1 MYYHKIEKS
10 SIANGTGIRVVL
22 WCSGCRLHCKGCHN
36 PQTWDLNSGK
46 LFDESAKK
54 EVLQALNHSYIQG
67 ITLSG
72 GHPLEPENLNVI
84 WDLIKTIRES
94 FPNKNIW
101 LYTGYTLDISN
112 FDINSTNLLNKVIQN
127 CDVIVDGSYI
137 EELRDIS
144 LPYCGS
150 SNQRVIDIK
159 QTINN
164 NKITLLKC

>member
-46 LFDESAKK
+46 LFDELAKK

-94 FPNKNIW
+94 LPDKDIW
-101 LYTGYTLDISN
+101 LYTGYTLNMSN
-112 FDINSTNLLNKVIQN
+112 FDTNNTTLINKVIQN
-127 CDVIVDGSYI
+127 CDVIVDGAYV

-150 SNQRVIDIK
+150 KNQRIIDVKKTIK
-159 QTINN
+159 T
-164 NKITLLKC
+164 NKIILYQ

>member
-84 WDLIKTIRES
+84 CDLIKTIRES
-94 FPNKNIW
+94 LPDKDIW
-101 LYTGYTLDISN
+101 LYTGYTKEAIDNSHSDIMKKIIYS
-112 FDINSTNLLNKVIQN
+112 V
-127 CDVIVDGSYI
+127 DVLVDGPYI
-137 EELRDIS
+137 EEKRDICHT
-144 LPYCGS
+144 PFRGS
-150 SNQRVIDIK
+150 TNQRIIY
-159 QTINN
+159 INKKYEN
-164 NKITLLKC
+164 T